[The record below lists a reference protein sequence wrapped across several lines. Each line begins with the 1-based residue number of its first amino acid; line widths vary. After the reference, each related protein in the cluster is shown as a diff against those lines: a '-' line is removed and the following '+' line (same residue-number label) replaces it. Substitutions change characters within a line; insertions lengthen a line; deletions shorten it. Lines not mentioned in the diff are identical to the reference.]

1 MKTRILIGILAAVLL
16 SPLASAQAGAADPHF
31 AKAVELRDQATSAY
45 NMGEY
50 DAATGLARQAKAE
63 LALAR
68 SAAVLPSS
76 YTVRLI
82 PGDRDCLSK
91 IAGYPFV
98 YGDRARWAMLYE
110 ANKGTLKHPED
121 ADILLP
127 GEVLIIPSIAGEAR
141 NGAWEAGKT
150 YPSLGK

>member
-1 MKTRILIGILAAVLL
+1 
-16 SPLASAQAGAADPHF
+16 
-31 AKAVELRDQATSAY
+31 
-45 NMGEY
+45 
-50 DAATGLARQAKAE
+50 
-63 LALAR
+63 
-68 SAAVLPSS
+68 
-76 YTVRLI
+76 
-82 PGDRDCLSK
+82 
-91 IAGYPFV
+91 
-98 YGDRARWAMLYE
+98 MLYE